1 VIFAMSTSAQI
12 ETIPVPKDWLI
23 VGGGIAALAAGK
35 KLRNEGAAVHI
46 VEAGKGFGGIN
57 NSRPWKEFLLDFGC
71 HLFGNESP
79 ETTALILEMAGGTAV
94 PVSPKIAALTDGKI
108 SIDVEYPDFNH
119 YGPEI
124 AGEMLLDVIAAAADD
139 RVSEVMANQDS
150 SLKDLLL
157 ARFGAKGTEM
167 LSPIVKKITTLL
179 PEQLSAKAAVQLPVR
194 RILLTDPQS
203 ADLLKSAPALDDR
216 ILKPSTGTGLDFYQ
230 DAKHV
235 MPTRMFYPSHN
246 GLSGFTKNCVD
257 GLKSANANLETGKAV
272 TSIKRDGTAVIAT
285 FADGEEIRTD
295 NLLWTSGP
303 EALAKVVGIDID
315 TDAIYHKLPMVFFY
329 FDVSDTRVGERHFMI
344 DTSADSHCFRI
355 SIPPNY
361 GPGLAPKGRSFVC
374 CEVTCEVDSEIFQNP
389 DEFAGTIW
397 REAVAA
403 GMAKGDAPD
412 DVLTMKAPATYRFPK
427 QGAETVVQPLLDW
440 LDNTPAVHMSA
451 PFTFGKSGTVRA
463 ITALLDEA

>member
-1 VIFAMSTSAQI
+1 MSNAVQA
-12 ETIPVPKDWLI
+12 ETMPAPKDWLI
-23 VGGGIAALAAGK
+23 VGGGLAALAAAK
-35 KLRNEGAAVHI
+35 KLRNEGAGVHI
-46 VEAGKGFGGIN
+46 VEAGRGFGGIN

-79 ETTALILEMAGGTAV
+79 ETTALILEMAGGSAI
-94 PVSPKIAALTDGKI
+94 PVSPKIAAITKGEI

-124 AGEMLLDVIAAAADD
+124 AGEMLIDVLAAAADD
-139 RVSEVMANQDS
+139 RVADVMADSSS

-157 ARFGAKGTEM
+157 ARFGQKGTDM
-167 LSPIVKKITTLL
+167 LSPIVKKITTLD
-179 PEQLSAKAAVQLPVR
+179 PEHLSAKAAVQLPVR
-194 RILLTDPQS
+194 RILLTDPDS
-203 ADLLKSAPALDDR
+203 ADLLKQVPALDDR

-246 GLSGFTKNCVD
+246 GLSGFTANCVE
-257 GLKSANANLETGKAV
+257 GLKSADAHLETGKSV
-272 TSIKRDGTAVIAT
+272 TSIRRGGTAVIAT

-303 EALAKVVGIDID
+303 DSLAKAAGIDID
-315 TDAIYHKLPMVFFY
+315 TDAIYHKLPMVFYY
-329 FDVSDTRVGERHFMI
+329 FDVPSDRAGERHFMI
-344 DTSADSHCFRI
+344 DTSADNHCFRI

-361 GPGLAPKGRSFVC
+361 GPGLAPEGRKFIC
-374 CEVTCEVDSEIFQNP
+374 CEVTCEVESDIFQDP
-389 DEFAGTIW
+389 DAFAGDIW

-403 GMAKGDAPD
+403 GMAFGDAPD

-427 QGAETVVQPLLDW
+427 QGAEAVVQPLMDW
-440 LDNTPAVHMSA
+440 LAETPAVHMSA

-463 ITALLDEA
+463 VTAQLDEA